1 MNSFRTS
8 PSQGDVIRVGLA
20 DDQPLVRAGFGMLI
34 SSQSDMEVVWEASDG
49 DEVVPAQQDARVR
62 NATATVVLMDV
73 QMARLD
79 GIAATKQL
87 IEADSQVKVIML
99 TTFDDSEFIRGALEA
114 GASGFLL
121 KDATP
126 EELLHA
132 VRTVY
137 NGDAVLAPKVT
148 AQVLAMWQ
156 PKASLSKNDEVGL
169 TPREQDILRLIAQ
182 GYNNEEIAATEFV
195 SMATVKTHVRHIL
208 MKTGSRDRVQAV
220 LFAFRAGLVGVE
232 ELLGHQ

>member
-99 TTFDDSEFIRGALEA
+99 TVSKLVTPNVEPQQIPQ
-114 GASGFLL
+114 
-121 KDATP
+121 AT
-126 EELLHA
+126 
-132 VRTVY
+132 
-137 NGDAVLAPKVT
+137 
-148 AQVLAMWQ
+148 
-156 PKASLSKNDEVGL
+156 
-169 TPREQDILRLIAQ
+169 
-182 GYNNEEIAATEFV
+182 
-195 SMATVKTHVRHIL
+195 KT
-208 MKTGSRDRVQAV
+208 
-220 LFAFRAGLVGVE
+220 
-232 ELLGHQ
+232 LGHISSEIVYRKIKF